1 MRAILAAPADAN
13 HPHGLLL
20 ERQLPLPEP
29 GPRDLRVRIQAVA
42 VNPVD
47 LKVQA
52 GLAGDAEPRLLGW
65 DAAGVVEATG
75 EGVTRFRCGD
85 GVFFAGDIS
94 RPGCFAE
101 QTLVDERIAGP
112 CPPNLSWAEAAA
124 LPLTSLTAWEAL
136 FEQLG
141 LDPQGGD
148 AGKPLL
154 IIGAAGGVGSIAIQL
169 ARRAGLRVI
178 ATASR
183 PESKAWVSRLG
194 AEAVLDHGQP
204 LLDQLRQ
211 LGLEGVGHLANFADT
226 DAYWEAMAEL
236 LLPRGAIVAIVGNRN
251 PLDLDLLKAKSASFH
266 WEFMF
271 TRPRFQTADMAEQGR
286 ILERVAR
293 LVERGELRS
302 TLSRCFEPIAVDTLQ
317 QAHGLLRRGRTLGKL
332 ALRGWDG
339 A

>member
-1 MRAILAAPADAN
+1 
-13 HPHGLLL
+13 
-20 ERQLPLPEP
+20 
-29 GPRDLRVRIQAVA
+29 
-42 VNPVD
+42 
-47 LKVQA
+47 
-52 GLAGDAEPRLLGW
+52 
-65 DAAGVVEATG
+65 
-75 EGVTRFRCGD
+75 
-85 GVFFAGDIS
+85 VFFAGDIT

-101 QTLVDERIAGP
+101 QALVDERIAGP

-141 LDPQGGD
+141 LDHQGSD

-194 AEAVLDHGQP
+194 AEAVLDHSQP
-204 LLDQLRQ
+204 LLGQLRQ

-226 DAYWEAMAEL
+226 DAYWDAMADL
-236 LLPRGAIVAIVGNRN
+236 LLPRGAIVAIVGNRR
-251 PLDLDLLKAKSASFH
+251 PLDLDRLKAKSASFH

-271 TRPRFQTADMAEQGR
+271 TRPRFQTADMAEQGK

-302 TLSRCFEPIAVDTLQ
+302 TLSRCFEPIAVETLQ
-317 QAHGLLRRGRTLGKL
+317 QAHERLRRGRTLGKL

-339 A
+339 G